1 MNIGVIVCLVF
12 VIIFTLIASIF
23 SILGKK
29 ATILISGFN
38 LKSKDEREKY
48 DTERMS
54 NDYRNSML
62 IWILIFVVG
71 AIGSYYKD

>member
-12 VIIFTLIASIF
+12 VIMFTLIASIF

-29 ATILISGFN
+29 AAILISGFN

-48 DTERMS
+48 DIERI
-54 NDYRNSML
+54 R
-62 IWILIFVVG
+62 IF
-71 AIGSYYKD
+71 SFYNK